1 MSTILMT
8 ILTAVVT
15 IFMIAILP
23 VWLLLHY
30 LTKMKSLRGL
40 SDEDEESLA
49 KMWQITQT
57 MQERIH
63 TLETILDDQH
73 PRWRDKNEQ

>member
-8 ILTAVVT
+8 ILTTVTAV
-15 IFMIAILP
+15 FMVVILP

-30 LTKMKSLRGL
+30 LTKMKSLQGL
-40 SDEDEESLA
+40 SDEDEESLV
-49 KMWQITQT
+49 KMWQTTQA

-63 TLETILDDQH
+63 TLETILDDKH
-73 PRWRDKNEQ
+73 PTWRDNDE